1 MFAGHYSKLLAS
13 LLAATACCFFTA
25 PESRAQQVVN
35 GVQVFPP
42 TSIFNTRID
51 NLPVDKN
58 SSKYVKSLGSSVH
71 FHPDW
76 GTDPTYGIPYN
87 VVTNSSNP
95 LIDTPVIYYADES
108 DLGPYPH
115 VTTTNTQIEGYYWSD
130 AQNSGDRHVL
140 QVDIT
145 NGTLYEMW
153 NTDFNGAQLTAGS
166 GAIFSLNSNALRPDG
181 FTSADAA
188 GLPIFPL
195 LVNYA
200 EASGPN
206 PIAHAFRFTAGHTSG
221 SNGHIWPAR
230 HSTSANPAYPPFGQR
245 FRLKKSFNIS
255 KFSSINKKILTA
267 MKEYGIFYADGG
279 SPWYVTGAP
288 DPGWDDND
296 LDNLKSLTGSDFE
309 AVDESSLMAGAD
321 TGAASAT
328 KPQLPPAPKPT
339 PWPKV
344 K

>member
-153 NTDFNGAQLTAGS
+153 NTDFNGAQLTAGRFHIS
-166 GAIFSLNSNALRPDG
+166 RRSRSTHISTASQLCGSLRPKSNC
-181 FTSADAA
+181 TCISIYRWPYLRLQWSYLA
-188 GLPIFPL
+188 GSSLYERKSSL
-195 LVNYA
+195 
-200 EASGPN
+200 S
-206 PIAHAFRFTAGHTSG
+206 S
-221 SNGHIWPAR
+221 IWPAI
-230 HSTSANPAYPPFGQR
+230 P
-245 FRLKKSFNIS
+245 LEEE
-255 KFSSINKKILTA
+255 L
-267 MKEYGIFYADGG
+267 
-279 SPWYVTGAP
+279 
-288 DPGWDDND
+288 
-296 LDNLKSLTGSDFE
+296 
-309 AVDESSLMAGAD
+309 
-321 TGAASAT
+321 
-328 KPQLPPAPKPT
+328 
-339 PWPKV
+339 
-344 K
+344 